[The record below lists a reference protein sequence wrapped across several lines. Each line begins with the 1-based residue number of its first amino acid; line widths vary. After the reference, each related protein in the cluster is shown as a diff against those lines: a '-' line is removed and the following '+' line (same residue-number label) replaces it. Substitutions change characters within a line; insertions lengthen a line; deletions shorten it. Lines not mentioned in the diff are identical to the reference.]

1 MRRLCA
7 PPGLRTRRAL
17 RAFRAVRGLAACGTA
32 WLDLLLPR
40 ACARCGA
47 HVEGDAVLCRLCARG
62 LPRLPRDGAPRAPA
76 PLTTWEA
83 EVAYAGEVEQW
94 IHRFKYPRPG
104 LAGLDARPAALL
116 AALATDA
123 AARIPPPRPRLVVPV
138 PIHPRRHRARGF
150 HPAGVLAE
158 AVAHALAGRCVPD
171 ALATTRETASQT
183 GLDRAAR
190 RRNVRG
196 AFAPR
201 PGFVAERAV
210 VLVDDVVTTGATL
223 AACARAL
230 RRAGARE
237 IHAVCVA
244 RKL

>member
-1 MRRLCA
+1 MRRLHALSARHACRA
-7 PPGLRTRRAL
+7 RRD
-17 RAFRAVRGLAACGTA
+17 LAACWTA
-32 WLDLLLPR
+32 CLDLLLPR
-40 ACARCGA
+40 ACARCGGP
-47 HVEGDAVLCRLCARG
+47 VEFDAVLCRRCARS
-62 LPRLPRDGAPRAPA
+62 LPRLSGDAAPRAPT
-76 PLTTWEA
+76 PLTTWVA
-83 EVAYAGEVEQW
+83 EVAYAGEFEQW
-94 IHRFKYPRPG
+94 IHRFKYPRRG

-116 AALATDA
+116 ATLATDA
-123 AARIPPPRPRLVVPV
+123 ASRLPPPRPRLVVPV

-158 AVAHALAGRCVPD
+158 AVAHALAAHCVPD
-171 ALATTRETASQT
+171 ALVTTRETASQT

-201 PGFVAERAV
+201 LGFVAERAV

-237 IHAVCVA
+237 IHAICVA